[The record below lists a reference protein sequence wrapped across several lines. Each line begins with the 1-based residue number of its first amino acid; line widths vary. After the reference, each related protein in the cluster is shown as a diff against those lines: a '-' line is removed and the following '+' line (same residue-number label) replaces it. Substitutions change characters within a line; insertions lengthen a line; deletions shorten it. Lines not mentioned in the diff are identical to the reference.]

1 MFSVC
6 VYLYSLTTG
15 GNDTSIC
22 VVQLT
27 MSVLLYSRLLQ
38 GPSLTPIIHVWY
50 KHGTHHDTAVSVRG
64 TVLVDT

>member
-15 GNDTSIC
+15 GNDTYMC
-22 VVQLT
+22 GTTNHVGVTVQLT
-27 MSVLLYSRLLQ
+27 AA
-38 GPSLTPIIHVWY
+38 GPLPDAYHVRY